1 MNYDWA
7 SATDV
12 GRLRAKNEDAVW
24 PRPAAGESAASGEGS
39 AGLVVVVADGMG
51 GHAGGEIASRVAIE
65 AATGA
70 EGDAVERVKAAN
82 LAVVDTSFDTPRLAG
97 MGTTMTLAILT
108 DEPAA
113 EIGHIGDSRAYLFR
127 DGRLTQLT
135 KDHSLVAEMVAVG
148 ELKPEQAAVHPL
160 RSVITRAIGLEH
172 SIVVDKV
179 HRKLRPGDRLLL
191 CTDGL
196 TSMVVEGDIAEVL
209 GAASQP
215 CEAAASLILA
225 ANRAGGADNIS
236 VVVVDVARDPKG

>member
-1 MNYDWA
+1 MTYQWA
-7 SATDV
+7 SSTDI
-12 GRLRAKNEDAVW
+12 GRLRTKNEDAVW
-24 PRPAAGESAASGEGS
+24 PRPEEGQPFASGEGS
-39 AGLVVVVADGMG
+39 AGLVVAVADGMG

-82 LAVVDTSFDTPRLAG
+82 LAVVDTAFDRPRLAG

-108 DEPAA
+108 DEPGV
-113 EIGHIGDSRAYLFR
+113 EIGHIGDSRAYLLH

-148 ELKPEQAAVHPL
+148 ELKPEQAAAHPL
-160 RSVITRAIGLEH
+160 RSVITRALGLEH
-172 SIVVDKV
+172 SITVDKL
-179 HRKLRPGDRLLL
+179 HRALCPGDRLLL

-196 TSMVVEGDIAEVL
+196 TSMLADGDIATVL
-209 GAASQP
+209 VAGSLP
-215 CEAAASLILA
+215 SEAAASLVSA

-236 VVVVDVARDPKG
+236 VVVVDVARDPAG

>member
-1 MNYDWA
+1 MTYQWA
-7 SATDV
+7 SCTDI
-12 GRLRAKNEDAVW
+12 GRLRTKNEDAVW
-24 PRPAAGESAASGEGS
+24 PQPEEGQLVASGEGS
-39 AGLVVVVADGMG
+39 AGLVVAVADGMG

-65 AATGA
+65 AATGT
-70 EGDAVERVKAAN
+70 EGNAVERVKAAN
-82 LAVVDTSFDTPRLAG
+82 LAVVDTAFDRPRLAG

-108 DEPAA
+108 DEPGV
-113 EIGHIGDSRAYLFR
+113 EIGHIGDSRAYLLR

-148 ELKPEQAAVHPL
+148 ELQPEQAAVHPL

-172 SIVVDKV
+172 SITVDKV

-196 TSMVVEGDIAEVL
+196 TSMLADGDIATVL
-209 GAASQP
+209 GGGSLP
-215 CEAAASLILA
+215 SEAAVSLVSA

-236 VVVVDVARDPKG
+236 VVVVDVARDPAG